1 MSTGPLGAETL
12 EVLVVGDVM
21 VDVIASMSV
30 PLARNSDT
38 PSNVVT
44 SGGGS
49 GANVAA
55 WLAAL
60 GVRTTFVGCV
70 GDDALGRA
78 GLVALS
84 DAGIDVSRVVVD
96 ASRSTGTCVVLVE
109 PGGERSMLPD
119 SGANTTLTPADLPQE
134 PFRPGAHLHLS
145 GYTLLNEGCRE
156 AALAAI
162 AMANA
167 AGMTVSVDPSSAA
180 PLRSV
185 GAARFLAW
193 TRGVDLLLA
202 NRDEAAVLAG
212 TADPHQAAQQLGD
225 DYREVVVKLGADG
238 ALWHRGF
245 ISASAPAERGVE
257 VVDTTGAGDGFVA
270 GLLATLAPAFAQG
283 KRPAD
288 LTLAE
293 VRAAC
298 ANGNKIGAAVVTKLG
313 ATSGLPARGRFTLH
327 TT

>member
-1 MSTGPLGAETL
+1 MTTGPLGTETL
-12 EVLVVGDVM
+12 DVVVVGDVM
-21 VDVIASMSV
+21 VDVLASMSG
-30 PLARNSDT
+30 PLAHGSDT
-38 PSNVVT
+38 PSRVT
-44 SGGGS
+44 TAGGGS
-49 GANVAA
+49 AANVAC
-55 WLAAL
+55 WLARQ
-60 GVRTTFVGCV
+60 GVPTSYVGKV
-70 GDDALGRA
+70 GDDPLGRESV
-78 GLVALS
+78 VALH
-84 DAGIDVSRVVVD
+84 GCGVTTYVSHDHERT
-96 ASRSTGTCVVLVE
+96 TGTCVVLVE

-162 AMANA
+162 SMAQD

-185 GAARFLAW
+185 GAARFLSW

-212 TADPHQAAQQLGD
+212 TTDLHQAAQQLGD

-238 ALWHRGF
+238 ALWQRGF

-257 VVDTTGAGDGFVA
+257 VVDTTGAGD
-270 GLLATLAPAFAQG
+270 AFAAG
-283 KRPAD
+283 FLASWLLHPEPETALAAGNRLAARAVSVVGARP
-288 LTLAE
+288 
-293 VRAAC
+293 
-298 ANGNKIGAAVVTKLG
+298 
-313 ATSGLPARGRFTLH
+313 
-327 TT
+327 

>member
-1 MSTGPLGAETL
+1 MTTGPRGAETL
-12 EVLVVGDVM
+12 DVVVVGDVM
-21 VDVIASMSV
+21 VDVLASMSG
-30 PLARNSDT
+30 PLAHGSDT
-38 PSNVVT
+38 PSRVT
-44 SGGGS
+44 TAGGGS
-49 GANVAA
+49 AANVAC
-55 WLAAL
+55 WLARQ
-60 GVRTTFVGCV
+60 GVLTSYVGKV
-70 GDDALGRA
+70 GDDPLGRESV
-78 GLVALS
+78 VALH
-84 DAGIDVSRVVVD
+84 GCGVTTYVSHDHERT
-96 ASRSTGTCVVLVE
+96 TGTCVVLVE

-134 PFRPGAHLHLS
+134 AFRPGAHLHLS

-162 AMANA
+162 SMANA
-167 AGMTVSVDPSSAA
+167 AGMTISVDPSSAA

-225 DYREVVVKLGADG
+225 DYRDVVVKLGADG

-257 VVDTTGAGDGFVA
+257 VVDTTGAGD
-270 GLLATLAPAFAQG
+270 AFAAG
-283 KRPAD
+283 FLASWLLHPEPETALAAGNRLAARAVSVVGARP
-288 LTLAE
+288 
-293 VRAAC
+293 
-298 ANGNKIGAAVVTKLG
+298 
-313 ATSGLPARGRFTLH
+313 
-327 TT
+327 

>member
-1 MSTGPLGAETL
+1 MTTGPRGAETL
-12 EVLVVGDVM
+12 DVVVVGDVM
-21 VDVIASMSV
+21 VDVLASMSG
-30 PLARNSDT
+30 PLAHGSDT
-38 PSNVVT
+38 PSRVT
-44 SGGGS
+44 TAGGGS
-49 GANVAA
+49 AANVAC
-55 WLAAL
+55 WLARQ
-60 GVRTTFVGCV
+60 GVPTSYVGKV
-70 GDDALGRA
+70 GDDPLGRESV
-78 GLVALS
+78 VALH
-84 DAGIDVSRVVVD
+84 GCGVTTYVSHDHERT
-96 ASRSTGTCVVLVE
+96 TGTCVVLVE

-134 PFRPGAHLHLS
+134 AFRPGAHLHLS

-162 AMANA
+162 SMANA
-167 AGMTVSVDPSSAA
+167 AGMTISVDPSSAA

-257 VVDTTGAGDGFVA
+257 VVDTTGAGD
-270 GLLATLAPAFAQG
+270 AFAAG
-283 KRPAD
+283 FLSSWLLHPEPETALAAGNRLAARAVSVVGARP
-288 LTLAE
+288 
-293 VRAAC
+293 
-298 ANGNKIGAAVVTKLG
+298 
-313 ATSGLPARGRFTLH
+313 
-327 TT
+327 